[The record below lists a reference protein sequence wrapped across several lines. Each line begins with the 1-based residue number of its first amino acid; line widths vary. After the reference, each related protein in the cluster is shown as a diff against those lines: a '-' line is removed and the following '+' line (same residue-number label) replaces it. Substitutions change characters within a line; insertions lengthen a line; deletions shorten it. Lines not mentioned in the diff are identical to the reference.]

1 MKRSILFIALLL
13 CICSANAQNKKLNY
27 TIAIAKFQLYYNSK
41 NADSLYAMY
50 SAQMRAAL
58 SVEKTKDLLENL
70 NAQFGKLL
78 NTSILQETAEN
89 TIYTGI
95 FEKGKYNIVFP
106 LNDKN
111 QLSGLFFQPVQ
122 KEESNT
128 AIAEKEPS
136 NFNAQTQNGATLYG
150 TLKMPESTKSKPN
163 IVLIIAGSGP
173 TDRNCNSAMGLKS
186 NAFKMM
192 ADSLAQE
199 GIASVR
205 YDKRGVGESM
215 GASGPESETRFD
227 DMVNDAIKFIQK
239 IKKDGRFGKI
249 IIAGHSEGSLIAMI
263 AANRESVDK
272 LISISGAG
280 ESADKILMKQLNGIM
295 PEDKTETTKILKSLK
310 EGKTVAQVSSERLSS
325 IFRNSV
331 QPYMISWFAY
341 DPQTEIKKLKNPILI
356 IQGTTDL
363 QVSVED
369 AQFLKA
375 ANSKAQL
382 SIIKGMN
389 HVLKT
394 ASLDKSE
401 NLASYNQP
409 ELPIVSEFAQAMIQ
423 FCR

>member
-78 NTSILQETAEN
+78 STSIVQETAEN
-89 TIYTGI
+89 TIYTGV

-128 AIAEKEPS
+128 ATAEKEPS
-136 NFNAQTQNGATLYG
+136 NFNAQTQSGATLYG

-186 NAFKMM
+186 NAFKML
-192 ADSLAQE
+192 ADSLAQA

-215 GASGPESETRFD
+215 GASSPESETRFD

-249 IIAGHSEGSLIAMI
+249 IIAGHSEGSLIGMI
-263 AANRESVDK
+263 AANKEPVDK

-280 ESADKILMKQLNGIM
+280 ESADKILMKQLNGLM

-341 DPQTEIKKLKNPILI
+341 DPQTEIKTIRNPILI

-375 ANSKAQL
+375 ANTNAQL

-389 HVLKT
+389 HVLKN
-394 ASLDKSE
+394 ASSDKSE

-409 ELPIVSEFAQAMIQ
+409 ELPIVSEFAQVMIQ

>member
-13 CICSANAQNKKLNY
+13 SICSANAQNKKLNY

-58 SVEKTKDLLENL
+58 TVEKTKDLLENL
-70 NAQFGKLL
+70 NTQFGKLL
-78 NTSILQETAEN
+78 STSILQETAEN
-89 TIYTGI
+89 TVYTGV
-95 FEKGKYNIVFP
+95 FEKGRYNIVFP

-111 QLSGLFFQPVQ
+111 QLSGIFFQPVQ
-122 KEESNT
+122 KEESNAAT
-128 AIAEKEPS
+128 TEKEPS
-136 NFNAQTQNGATLYG
+136 NFNVQTQSGATLYG
-150 TLKMPESTKSKPN
+150 TLQMPESTKGKPN

-186 NAFKMM
+186 NAFKML
-192 ADSLAQE
+192 ADSLAKA

-215 GASGPESETRFD
+215 GASGPESETRFN
-227 DMVNDAIKFIQK
+227 DMVNDVINFIQK
-239 IKKDGRFGKI
+239 IKKDGRFAKI
-249 IIAGHSEGSLIAMI
+249 IIAGHSEGSLIGMI
-263 AANRESVDK
+263 AANKEPVDK

-280 ESADKILMKQLNGIM
+280 ESADKILMKQLNGLM
-295 PEDKTETTKILKSLK
+295 PEDKTETTKILNTLK
-310 EGKTVAQVSSERLSS
+310 EGKTVAQVSSEKLSS

-369 AQFLKA
+369 AQLLKA
-375 ANSKAQL
+375 ANTKAQL
-382 SIIKGMN
+382 TIIKGMN